1 MNPRT
6 LETIER
12 LSRLINESTNQ
23 EATAMLMELMRR
35 AIADDQHQFD
45 LDPPKHDQKPAEI
58 PDWTDP
64 YRYPVT
70 PRFNQGRG
78 CQVCGIGADG
88 RAYGYVCSRGDCPTR
103 ITCS

>member
-12 LSRLINESTNQ
+12 LSRLINESINQ
-23 EATAMLMELMRR
+23 EATAMLMELMRQ
-35 AIADDQHQFD
+35 AIAEDRHQFD
-45 LDPPKHDQKPAEI
+45 LTPPKLERKPAET

-78 CQVCGIGADG
+78 CLVCGIGANG
-88 RAYGYVCSRGDCPTR
+88 ESMSYVCPRTDCPTR